1 MAVVEIERIG
11 HVALITLNRPE
22 VLNAISPEVMCRLEE
37 AWMEVKAN
45 DDIRAAVVTGTGR
58 AFCAGADLGRL
69 IPLTT
74 GARAPE
80 DDYDRRVLADRTI
93 GDRAIL
99 RNNDLDKPVIAAI
112 NGDAIAGGCELVQGT
127 DLRIA
132 AEGARLGVQEVKWG
146 LFPMGGS
153 SVRLPAQLPYAVA
166 MEWLLTGGL
175 TPAQRAHDLGF
186 VNKVVPTDQV
196 VPEALALAEVIAANG
211 PVAVRAIKASAKAC
225 LGRPEA
231 EALDLE
237 LEYGKP
243 IFTTE
248 DAVEG
253 PRAFMEKR
261 TPNFTGR

>member
-37 AWMEVKAN
+37 AWVEVAAN

-74 GARAPE
+74 GTREAE

-175 TPAQRAHDLGF
+175 IPARARL
-186 VNKVVPTDQV
+186 
-196 VPEALALAEVIAANG
+196 
-211 PVAVRAIKASAKAC
+211 
-225 LGRPEA
+225 
-231 EALDLE
+231 
-237 LEYGKP
+237 
-243 IFTTE
+243 
-248 DAVEG
+248 
-253 PRAFMEKR
+253 
-261 TPNFTGR
+261 

>member
-22 VLNAISPEVMCRLEE
+22 VRNALNPEVLCRLDD
-37 AWMEVKAN
+37 AWREVGAD
-45 DDIRAAVVTGTGR
+45 DDIRVAVVTGTGK
-58 AFCAGADLGRL
+58 AFCSGADLGRL
-69 IPLTT
+69 IPLNT
-74 GARAPE
+74 GTREAE

-93 GDRAIL
+93 TNRAIL
-99 RNNDLDKPVIAAI
+99 RNIDLDKPVIAAI
-112 NGDAIAGGCELVQGT
+112 NGDAIAGGCEMVQGT

-146 LFPMGGS
+146 LFPGGGS
-153 SVRLPAQLPYAVA
+153 SVRLPSQLPYAVA

-175 TPAQRAHDLGF
+175 TPAQRAYELGF
-186 VNKVVPTDQV
+186 VNKVVPVDQV

-237 LEYGKP
+237 LDYARP
-243 IFTTE
+243 VMATQ